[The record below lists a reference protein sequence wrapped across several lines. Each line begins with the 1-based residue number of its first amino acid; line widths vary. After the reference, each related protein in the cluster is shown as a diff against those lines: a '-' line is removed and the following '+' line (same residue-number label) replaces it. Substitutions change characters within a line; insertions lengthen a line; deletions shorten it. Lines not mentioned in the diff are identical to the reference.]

1 MNAEQSKRRAAAM
14 MGRKGRR
21 RGRKSHA
28 RGVCGATGQ
37 GEGGGGIRRLLGVG
51 EGRGLSDLE
60 QKTPFGIF
68 DNLYT

>member
-1 MNAEQSKRRAAAM
+1 MIRVEA
-14 MGRKGRR
+14 R

-28 RGVCGATGQ
+28 RGVCRAMGQ
-37 GEGGGGIRRLLGVG
+37 GVGGGGIRRLLGVG